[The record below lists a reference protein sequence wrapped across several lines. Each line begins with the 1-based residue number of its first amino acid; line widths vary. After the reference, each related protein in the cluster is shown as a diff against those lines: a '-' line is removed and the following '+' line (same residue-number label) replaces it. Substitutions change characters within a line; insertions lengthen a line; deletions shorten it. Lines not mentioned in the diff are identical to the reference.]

1 MRAALVIAALLL
13 TGCTA
18 QETTVL
24 WQGEAGYR
32 ARADHAQVET
42 AAIERTKATACR
54 AASKL
59 GAACSDN
66 LFIAYTQPG
75 WSGRSAIGG
84 PSIGM
89 PRRCEGIIG
98 YSPKCS
104 ALLQHELAHAWGVAD
119 ENDAEYVGSYSRPQ
133 DAWTRGNGG

>member
-1 MRAALVIAALLL
+1 MRLIALALLLL

-18 QETTVL
+18 QETAIL

-32 ARADHAQVET
+32 ARADHAQVEA
-42 AAIERTKATACR
+42 AAIERTKATACK

-59 GAACSDN
+59 GADCSDY

-104 ALLQHELAHAWGVAD
+104 MLLQHELAHAWGVRD
-119 ENDAEYVGSYSRPQ
+119 ENDAKYVGGYSRPGE
-133 DAWTRGNGG
+133 AFTRGNGG